1 MSNATP
7 SRDLYGQLRGPTMP
21 GTYSAL
27 RVPSAPPYR
36 IAANSDGQPCL
47 LIDTA
52 KASGAVALP
61 DTIGE
66 HIKSRHGRR
75 CEIVEQDGTRWTGA
89 FTIVTCLSDDERLQG
104 YFLDVA
110 DTLIRVLG
118 QEPTEPQLRGV
129 IAGLM
134 DLFRALRAPARKA
147 ARGLWAELFVAA
159 STSDPTRLLQAWHP
173 TYTDPFDFSEGTQ
186 RVEVKSSA
194 DRTRRHHFKWQQL
207 SPPTAT
213 EVLVASVFV
222 SPAGRGTSIR
232 DLVVELKSKASEHPN
247 LQSRIDRVTSE
258 ALGETL
264 LSSIDLQFDRELA
277 EDSLAFY
284 PHRGIPAVREV
295 PDGVSDVGFVSDLTR
310 CSPLAEQSLDTCGGL
325 FRAARPSHPR
335 GSQRRTGQQIR

>member
-1 MSNATP
+1 MSDLSSA
-7 SRDLYGQLRGPTMP
+7 RDLYAQLRRPTLPGP
-21 GTYSAL
+21 YAAL
-27 RVPSAPPYR
+27 QIPWALPYR
-36 IAANSDGQPCL
+36 VALNSDDRPCL

-52 KASGAVALP
+52 KASGTVGLP
-61 DTIGE
+61 DTAGE
-66 HIKSRHGRR
+66 HLETRHGRR
-75 CEIVEQDGTRWTGA
+75 CEILEQDGTRWSGA

-147 ARGLWAELFVAA
+147 AHGLWAELFVAA
-159 STSDPTRLLQAWHP
+159 SASDSSRLLGAWHP

-186 RVEVKSSA
+186 RIEVKGSA
-194 DRTRRHHFKWQQL
+194 DRTRRHHFKLEQL
-207 SPPTAT
+207 SPPAGT

-222 SPAGRGTSIR
+222 SPVGHGTSIR
-232 DLVVELKSKASEHPN
+232 DLVVELKNKVSEHPD
-247 LQSRIDRVTSE
+247 LPSRIDRVTSE

-277 EDSLAFY
+277 EDSLAF
-284 PHRGIPAVREV
+284 
-295 PDGVSDVGFVSDLTR
+295 
-310 CSPLAEQSLDTCGGL
+310 
-325 FRAARPSHPR
+325 
-335 GSQRRTGQQIR
+335 